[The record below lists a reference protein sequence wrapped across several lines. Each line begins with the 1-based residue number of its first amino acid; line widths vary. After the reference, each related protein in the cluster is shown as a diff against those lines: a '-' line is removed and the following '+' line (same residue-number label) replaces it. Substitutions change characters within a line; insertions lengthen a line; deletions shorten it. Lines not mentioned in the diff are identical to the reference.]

1 MVSPLQLFHRN
12 VVVCKH
18 WYSMYYQPLLAVN
31 IEAVLISLNLICS
44 SFSCVM
50 FMYLSLDL

>member
-31 IEAVLISLNLICS
+31 IEAVLIS